1 MSTRMRGPNASR
13 GHSVLP
19 VAGELTERT
28 FRQRDIPGLRRV
40 AAVFGTRAGMR
51 QGQLQDFVQAV
62 SEAAA
67 CAVAQGPC
75 TARVRLWTM
84 GSRVFCEMSGDGT
97 LRADGPVGGPQRYE
111 ERLRRWLLPRLCDH
125 ASVMSGPH
133 GVTVLLSMKIS

>member
-1 MSTRMRGPNASR
+1 MNTRMRGPNASR

-19 VAGELTERT
+19 VARELTERT
-28 FRQRDIPGLRRV
+28 FRQRDIPGVRRV
-40 AAVFGTRAGMR
+40 AAVFGTRAGMGP
-51 QGQLQDFVQAV
+51 GQLRDFVQAV

-97 LRADGPVGGPQRYE
+97 LRAGGPPGGPQRDE

-125 ASVMSGPH
+125 ASVMSGPQ
-133 GVTVLLSMKIS
+133 GVTVVLSMKVG

>member
-1 MSTRMRGPNASR
+1 MNTRMRGPYASR

-19 VAGELTERT
+19 VARELTEQT

-40 AAVFGTRAGMR
+40 AAVFGTRAGMGPGR
-51 QGQLQDFVQAV
+51 LHDFVQAV

-67 CAVAQGPC
+67 CTVAQGPC
-75 TARVRLWTM
+75 TARARLWTM

-97 LRADGPVGGPQRYE
+97 LRADGPLGGPQRDE

-125 ASVMSGPH
+125 ASVMSGPQ
-133 GVTVLLSMKIS
+133 GVTVLLSMKIG